1 MKGGIEMTRLKIFA
15 QRLKQAREE
24 RNLTVRDLAESK
36 VMNIPIRNLLDSGS
50 SGHYARG
57 GSTPPFRTTGQ

>member
-1 MKGGIEMTRLKIFA
+1 MTRLKIFA

-57 GSTPPFRTTGQ
+57 GSTPAFGTKAFR